1 MKRTH
6 GELYYERR
14 VNLDFTHDLDKILRN
29 FERLPKRMPRKEAL
43 NYYGAKIRKVF
54 GIEEV
59 SPRDFRHIDEYYD
72 YFSAKRSVNEIFR
85 QRTLRAK

>member
-1 MKRTH
+1 MKRLNVKLTH
-6 GELYYERR
+6 GEAYFERR

-43 NYYGAKIRKVF
+43 NYYGDKLRKVF

-59 SPRDFRHIDEYYD
+59 STKDFRHIEEWFD
-72 YFSAKRSVNEIFR
+72 YHEAKRIRHEIFR
-85 QRTLRAK
+85 